1 MTSSFGQDLI
11 KSLTEAVA
19 HGQGK
24 PGVGQAHTIDVLDVR
39 AIREQLHMSQQE
51 FSRAYRI
58 PLPTLKGWEQGR
70 RQPDGTASAYLNVI
84 ARLPEETRAALAS

>member
-1 MTSSFGQDLI
+1 MPISVGQDLI
-11 KSLTEAVA
+11 NSLTEAVA
-19 HGQGK
+19 HARGK
-24 PGVGQAHTIDVLDVR
+24 PDGARLHRINVPDVR
-39 AIREQLHMSQQE
+39 AIREHLHMSQQE

-70 RQPDGTASAYLNVI
+70 RAPDGTAAAYLNVI